1 MNTEQYTWTV
11 RQGNWGRTGWLKR
24 KLKRPLPFKGPNGKK
39 YTVNFRLYIFTRNG
53 N

>member
-1 MNTEQYTWTV
+1 MTTEEYTGTV

-24 KLKRPLPFKGPNGKK
+24 KLKRPLKGPNGK
-39 YTVNFRLYIFTRNG
+39 YTVNFRLYTFTRNG